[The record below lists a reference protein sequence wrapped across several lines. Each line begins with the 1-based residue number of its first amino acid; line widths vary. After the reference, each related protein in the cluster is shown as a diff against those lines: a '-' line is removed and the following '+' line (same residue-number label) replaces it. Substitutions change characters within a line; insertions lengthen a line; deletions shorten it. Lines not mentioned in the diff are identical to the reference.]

1 MQHIDRD
8 DPHLAVSYKGSPPGR
23 KFVQV
28 RAISDCL
35 FLRPLSIME
44 SFTTPQG
51 LALLEDNKDAYREAR
66 GRDRKNV
73 VLSVYRQLVLL
84 TRVRGQPNKKKLKK
98 VSPCSRTSTDC

>member
-1 MQHIDRD
+1 MIPMWRYHSKSAHR
-8 DPHLAVSYKGSPPGR
+8 R
-23 KFVQV
+23 KKFPQV
-28 RAISDCL
+28 RAISDSLSLCL
-35 FLRPLSIME
+35 HSIME